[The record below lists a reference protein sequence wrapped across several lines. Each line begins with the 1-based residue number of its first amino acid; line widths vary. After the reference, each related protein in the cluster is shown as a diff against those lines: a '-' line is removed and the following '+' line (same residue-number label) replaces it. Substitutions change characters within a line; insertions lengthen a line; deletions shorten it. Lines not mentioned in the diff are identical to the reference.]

1 MTRNQFITNTAL
13 FTGASLLKGNDV
25 FSATL
30 NESGMDKLTD
40 ETGKFVLGALPYS
53 DTFLEPFMPA
63 DVLKLHYTAHH
74 GGAVNTANKATGLI
88 KSALETGNFEGVDYW
103 TKKLSLHLS
112 SHVLHTIFWTNIT
125 NKKNEPT
132 GDLLKRIEKDFGSFD
147 KMKVQL
153 SQHSKNVDGN
163 GWGLLGF
170 HPQSNRLMILE
181 VENHEKLTIW
191 GIVPLMVVDVW
202 EHAYYLKY
210 KNKRADFVDELFNYM
225 NWDNAAQRLEI
236 ALKMGK

>member
-1 MTRNQFITNTAL
+1 MDRTSFIKQASL
-13 FTGASLLKGNDV
+13 VTGATFLAGNDI

-30 NESGMDKLTD
+30 KESGMDRLTD
-40 ETGKFVLGALPYS
+40 ETGKFVLGSLPYS

-88 KSALETGNFEGVDYW
+88 KSATESGNFEGVDYW

-125 NKKNEPT
+125 NKKTEPK
-132 GDLLKRIEKDFGSFD
+132 GVLLKRIEKDFGTYD
-147 KMKVQL
+147 KMKAQL
-153 SQHSKNVDGN
+153 SHHSKSVDGN

-170 HPQSNRLMILE
+170 HPASDKLMVLE
-181 VENHEKLTIW
+181 VENHEKLTVW

-210 KNKRADFVDELFNYM
+210 KNKRADFVDELFNFM

-236 ALKMGK
+236 ALKMGN

>member
-88 KSALETGNFEGVDYW
+88 KSALETGNLRF
-103 TKKLSLHLS
+103 SL
-112 SHVLHTIFWTNIT
+112 
-125 NKKNEPT
+125 
-132 GDLLKRIEKDFGSFD
+132 
-147 KMKVQL
+147 Q
-153 SQHSKNVDGN
+153 
-163 GWGLLGF
+163 
-170 HPQSNRLMILE
+170 
-181 VENHEKLTIW
+181 
-191 GIVPLMVVDVW
+191 
-202 EHAYYLKY
+202 
-210 KNKRADFVDELFNYM
+210 VDE
-225 NWDNAAQRLEI
+225 
-236 ALKMGK
+236 K

>member
-1 MTRNQFITNTAL
+1 MNRTEFLQKSAL
-13 FTGASLLKGNDV
+13 TTGVGLLAGNDV
-25 FSATL
+25 FSASL
-30 NESGMDKLTD
+30 AESGMDKLTD

-63 DVLKLHYTAHH
+63 DVLKLHWTAHH

-125 NKKNEPT
+125 NKKIEPT
-132 GDLLKRIEKDFGSFD
+132 GDLLKRIDKDFGSFD

-153 SQHSKNVDGN
+153 LHHSKNVDGN
-163 GWGLLGF
+163 GWGLLGY

-181 VENHEKLTIW
+181 VENHEKLAVW

-210 KNKRADFVDELFNYM
+210 KNKRADFVDELFNFL
-225 NWDNAAQRLEI
+225 NWDNAAERLAL
-236 ALKMGK
+236 ALKITR

>member
-1 MTRNQFITNTAL
+1 MNRTEFLQKSAL
-13 FTGASLLKGNDV
+13 TTGVGLLAGNDV
-25 FSATL
+25 FSASL
-30 NESGMDKLTD
+30 AESGMDKLTD

-63 DVLKLHYTAHH
+63 DVLKLHWTAHH
-74 GGAVNTANKATGLI
+74 GGAVNTANKASGLI

-125 NKKNEPT
+125 NKKIEPT
-132 GDLLKRIEKDFGSFD
+132 GDLLKRIDKDFGSFD

-153 SQHSKNVDGN
+153 LHHSKNVDGN
-163 GWGLLGF
+163 GWGLLGY

-181 VENHEKLTIW
+181 VENHEKLAVW

-210 KNKRADFVDELFNYM
+210 KNKRADFVDELFNFL
-225 NWDNAAQRLEI
+225 NWDNVAERLAL
-236 ALKMGK
+236 ALKITR